1 MPKKPAP
8 AKVEGNRHREAPFL
22 EERERYLRHCAESG
36 ATPGS
41 LCIKRNELIWIARL
55 LPATASEGVD
65 ISVLNEIVRKRASMH
80 TGVTMAYRMI
90 VAARPWLRFLGW
102 WREPVVALPFQ
113 GNLDSYIKWM
123 HDERGFTPSTVGQWQ
138 SRTRQFLQWCV
149 DSGRRLEDLQP
160 DDIDAYFIQN
170 ASRWGRISMKGV
182 TGALRVYLRYAAT
195 QGLCDSRLA
204 TALRTPRVYTQESLP
219 SAPGWTDVQRILATT
234 GTDKPA
240 DIRNRAILMLLS
252 IYGMRRG
259 EVVALRLDQV
269 NWAGRTLHVF
279 RLKRRQPQIY
289 PLLPTVAEAL
299 ARYID
304 TVRPKTSAP
313 EIFLGLYAPQR
324 PLTPQAVFDVV
335 NDRFKALGIKAKH
348 CGPHALRHACAAR
361 LVDQGLSFKEIGD
374 HLGHHSASAT
384 MTYAKVDMRALR
396 EVGDFDLGDLSWN

>member
-1 MPKKPAP
+1 MSKKPAL
-8 AKVEGNRHREAPFL
+8 AKVEGSRHREAPFL
-22 EERERYLRHCAESG
+22 QERERYLRHCAEFG
-36 ATPGS
+36 AAPGS
-41 LCIKRNELIWIARL
+41 LCIKRNELIWVARL
-55 LPATASEGVD
+55 LPATASHGVD
-65 ISVLNEIVRKRASMH
+65 VSLLHEIARERASMH
-80 TGVTMAYRMI
+80 TGVTMEYRMI
-90 VAARPWLRFLGW
+90 AAARPWLRFLGW
-102 WREPVVALPFQ
+102 WREPTIVLPFQ
-113 GNLDSYIKWM
+113 GHLDRYVKWM
-123 HDERGFTPSTVGQWQ
+123 RDERGFTPSTVAQWQ
-138 SRTRQFLQWCV
+138 SRTTQFLQWCV
-149 DSGRRLEDLQP
+149 DTDRRLEDLQP

-182 TGALRVYLRYAAT
+182 TGALRIYLRYAAT

-204 TALRTPRVYTQESLP
+204 AALRTPRVYTQESLP
-219 SAPGWTDVQRILATT
+219 YAPRWADVQRILATT
-234 GTDKPA
+234 ATDKPA

-279 RLKRRQPQIY
+279 RLKRRQPQVY

-299 ARYID
+299 ASYID
-304 TVRPKTSAP
+304 TVRPPASAP
-313 EIFLGLYAPQR
+313 QIFLGLHAPHR
-324 PLTPQAVFDVV
+324 PLTPQAVFDLV
-335 NDRFKALGIKAKH
+335 NDRFKALGIEAKH
-348 CGPHALRHACAAR
+348 RGPHALRHACAAR